1 MLLIANTPLIYNI
14 MAGYFPYSSLVD
26 LCDNVKQSLRKQSFF
41 SEWSCNDSDS
51 FRASTSGAAEI
62 SEIYY

>member
-1 MLLIANTPLIYNI
+1 

-51 FRASTSGAAEI
+51 LRASTSGAAEI